1 MFERLR
7 KEYKKFTY
15 EKYDINETSNE
26 IIITY
31 YFNIDGKEKFNPT
44 LKFSKSIIKNNNIDK
59 DFFNYLVFH
68 IGLIELISY
77 WKCICPKE
85 VEVLAGYIDHEQIE
99 WFKKLY
105 YYGLGEFFYTNKIN
119 VSYDDFMHISC
130 TSKEKYAPNVNYHGT
145 GNLIPVGGGKDS
157 VVTLELLKD
166 MDNTTFIINPK
177 SAMLECSKIAG
188 YDNPIV
194 VNRTIDKNLIRLNKE
209 GYLNGHT
216 PFSSLVAFITYF
228 ISYLSNKKYIVLS
241 NESSANESN
250 VRGLKVN
257 HQYSKS
263 FEFEND
269 FNLYTKKYFN
279 IDIKYFSFLRPLY
292 EIQIARLF
300 SKYEKYHKAFKSCNV
315 GSKSSEWHWCLNC
328 PKCLFVYIIL
338 SPFLYK
344 DKLINIFG
352 ADLYEN
358 KDLLNTFIDLT
369 GNSENKPF
377 ECVGTYDEVNLALSL
392 TIKKIDGELPY
403 LLKYYKDNYKLVDYD
418 LLNNYNLENN
428 LDEEFDRIL
437 RDNYDK

>member
-1 MFERLR
+1 MFEKLR

-15 EKYDINETSNE
+15 EKYDINETFSE

-85 VEVLAGYIDHEQIE
+85 VEVSAGYIDHEQIE

-130 TSKEKYAPNVNYHGT
+130 TSKEKYTPNINYHGT

-157 VVTLELLKD
+157 VVTLELLKG

-188 YDNPIV
+188 YDNPII

-241 NESSANESN
+241 NESSANASN
-250 VRGLKVN
+250 VKVLKVN
-257 HQYSKS
+257 NQ
-263 FEFEND
+263 N
-269 FNLYTKKYFN
+269 
-279 IDIKYFSFLRPLY
+279 
-292 EIQIARLF
+292 
-300 SKYEKYHKAFKSCNV
+300 
-315 GSKSSEWHWCLNC
+315 
-328 PKCLFVYIIL
+328 
-338 SPFLYK
+338 
-344 DKLINIFG
+344 
-352 ADLYEN
+352 
-358 KDLLNTFIDLT
+358 
-369 GNSENKPF
+369 
-377 ECVGTYDEVNLALSL
+377 
-392 TIKKIDGELPY
+392 
-403 LLKYYKDNYKLVDYD
+403 
-418 LLNNYNLENN
+418 
-428 LDEEFDRIL
+428 
-437 RDNYDK
+437 

>member
-1 MFERLR
+1 MFEKLR

-15 EKYDINETSNE
+15 EKYDINETFSE

-31 YFNIDGKEKFNPT
+31 YFNIDNKEKFNPT
-44 LKFSKSIIKNNNIDK
+44 LKFSKSIIKNNNMDK

-85 VEVLAGYIDHEQIE
+85 VEVSAGHIDHEQIE

-105 YYGLGEFFYTNKIN
+105 YYGLGEFFYTNKID

-130 TSKEKYAPNVNYHGT
+130 TSKEKYIPNINYHGT

-157 VVTLELLKD
+157 VVTLELLKG

-188 YDNPIV
+188 YDNPII

-300 SKYEKYHKAFKSCNV
+300 SKYEKYHKVFKSCNV

-369 GNSENKPF
+369 GNSDNKPF

-403 LLKYYKDNYKLVDYD
+403 LLKYYKDNYKLVNYN